1 MRPRRLAVAF
11 IGIGLLLF
19 LGIRSYERSAYAQAS
34 PETVRAQR
42 FELVDAN
49 GQVRATLAVGGPS
62 QAVNLKLI
70 DAKGM
75 IRAKLGG
82 DQSGSGL
89 VLYNETS
96 EPGVHILATRTRT
109 FIVIQRDDRRR
120 VLRP

>member
-1 MRPRRLAVAF
+1 M
-11 IGIGLLLF
+11 
-19 LGIRSYERSAYAQAS
+19 
-34 PETVRAQR
+34 RAQR

-62 QAVNLKLI
+62 QEVVLKLR
-70 DAKGM
+70 DAKGT

-82 DQSGSGL
+82 DRSGSGL

-96 EPGVHILATRTRT
+96 EPGVHMLATRTRT
-109 FIVIQRDDRRR
+109 FVVIQRGDRRQ